1 MRMSGMTL
9 VSVLFMLVG
18 ILTLTGI
25 LFFSVFVDLQTSS
38 NVAAGD
44 DALYVAEAGIHH
56 LWSILEPASDFAEA
70 LAWPAGEP
78 PFGSPVGFPR
88 PPRSYRVTVS
98 AGSGGSLRAVS
109 EGTSHRGARRKVEAR
124 FLRDDRFRPAATL
137 TLGSSTSFG
146 EFSGALDV
154 SADETN
160 AELPALGAE
169 SREVAAAASRARD
182 GSVQTAVV
190 GASGLGPAA
199 SRLGAEAR
207 VTLDGA
213 RSGETY
219 GTAEDPV
226 VVRFAGDTEISG
238 VVHVTGIVVADA
250 PIHVVGRLEIDGLL
264 LAPSGIDVGG
274 ELAVSGAAWIAGQVE
289 LAASGRI
296 DASYARAA
304 VDRAERAGGAALPR
318 GAVLRAWREIW

>member
-1 MRMSGMTL
+1 MRTSGMTL

-18 ILTLTGI
+18 VLTLTAI

-44 DALYVAEAGIHH
+44 DALYIAEAGVHH
-56 LWSILEPASDFAEA
+56 LWSILAPAPDFAEA

-98 AGSGGSLRAVS
+98 SGAGGSLRAVS
-109 EGTSHRGARRKVEAR
+109 EGTSHRGARRKVEAL
-124 FLRDDRFRPAATL
+124 FLRDDRFRPPATL
-137 TLGSSTSFG
+137 TLGASTSFG
-146 EFSGALDV
+146 EVSGGFDV
-154 SADETN
+154 SGDETN
-160 AELPALGAE
+160 TELPAVGAE
-169 SREVAAAASRARD
+169 SREVAGDARRARD
-182 GSVQTAVV
+182 GLTPAVV
-190 GASGLGPAA
+190 GASGFEPAM
-199 SRLGAEAR
+199 SRLGAEAS
-207 VTLDGA
+207 VTLDGP
-213 RSGETY
+213 RSDETY

-226 VVRFAGDTEISG
+226 IVRLVGGAEISG
-238 VVHVTGIVVADA
+238 VVHVTGIVVADE
-250 PIHVVGRLEIDGLL
+250 PLHIVGRLEIDGLL
-264 LAPSGIDVGG
+264 LAPRGVDVDG
-274 ELAVSGAAWIAGQVE
+274 ELAVSGAAWIAGSVE

-296 DASYARAA
+296 EATYAEAA